1 MSDHAV
7 LYTCPMDP
15 EVVQEGPGTCP
26 KCGMALERMMPAL
39 ADEEPSHELLD
50 MTRRFRVAVA
60 FALPLVVLS
69 MGHMLWGHASPL
81 SSGTEALV
89 ELALAT
95 PVCLWAAWP
104 FFERAAQSVRHLSL
118 NMFTLI
124 GLGVAVSY
132 GYSVVAALAP
142 AWFPPSLRGH
152 DGRVSVYF
160 EAAAVIVALVLL
172 GQVLELRARRQ
183 TGAAIRSLLGLT
195 PKTARRVQEDGT
207 ETDVALEDV
216 EVGQALRVRPGEK
229 IPVDGVVLDGE
240 SAVNE
245 AMLTGE
251 PMPVTKAAGDKVVA
265 GALNGTGT
273 FVMLA
278 ERVGAQ
284 TLVSRIVA
292 LVSEAQRTRAPVQK
306 LADRVAGVFV
316 PAVLAVALVTFGVWL
331 GVGPEP
337 RLAHAVVNAVAVLMI
352 ACPCALGLATPMS
365 IMVASG
371 RGAHL
376 GVLFRHA
383 EAIELLSKVDT
394 LVLDKTGTLT
404 EGKPKLT
411 VVVAAPGADE
421 ARVLGCAAA
430 LERGSEHPL
439 AAAVV
444 SAAVARRIRLE
455 SASGFQAVAGKGVRG
470 ELNGARVALGNR
482 ALLAESGIDP
492 SPLADRAAELEGAGQ
507 SVMFV
512 ASDAALLGL
521 VAFADPIKP
530 STREALEQLRAEGLT
545 LVMLTGDS
553 ETTARRIA
561 RELGIERVFA
571 GVLPADKAAKL
582 RELSAEGHV
591 VAMAGDGINDAP
603 ALAAAAVG
611 IAMGTGTDIAM
622 ESASVTLVSGDLR
635 GIARARRLSRATL
648 ANIRQNL
655 WFAFGYNLLGVPV
668 AAGLLY
674 PWFGVL
680 LSPMLAA
687 AAMSASSVSVIANA
701 LRLRYST
708 A

>member
-1 MSDHAV
+1 MSDV
-7 LYTCPMDP
+7 YTCPMDP
-15 EVVQEGPGTCP
+15 EIVQEGPGTCP
-26 KCGMALERMMPAL
+26 QCGMALERMVPVL
-39 ADEEPSHELLD
+39 ADEEPSGELVD
-50 MTRRFRVAVA
+50 MTRRFWVALA
-60 FALPLVVLS
+60 FSLPLVLLS
-69 MGHMLWGHASPL
+69 MGQMAWGHAFPL
-81 SSGTEALV
+81 APGTEALV

-104 FFERAAQSVRHLSL
+104 FFERAAQSVRNLSP

-142 AWFPPSLRGH
+142 GWFPASLRGH
-152 DGRVSVYF
+152 GGRPSVYF
-160 EAAAVIVALVLL
+160 EAAGVIVTLVLL
-172 GQVLELRARRQ
+172 GQVLELGARRR

-195 PKTARRVQEDGT
+195 PKTARRVQEDGS
-207 ETDVALEDV
+207 ETDVALESV
-216 EVGQALRVRPGEK
+216 EVGNALRVRPGEK
-229 IPVDGVVLDGE
+229 IPVDGVLLAGE
-240 SAVNE
+240 SAVDE

-251 PMPVTKAAGDKVVA
+251 PMPVPKAAGDKVVA
-265 GALNGTGT
+265 GTLNGTGT

-306 LADRVAGVFV
+306 LADRVARVFV
-316 PAVLAVALVTFGVWL
+316 PGVLVAALVTFGVWF
-331 GVGPEP
+331 GAGPEP

-404 EGKPKLT
+404 EGKPKLSA
-411 VVVAAPGADE
+411 VVAAAGVDE
-421 ARVLGCAAA
+421 ARVLGSAAA

-444 SAAVARRIRLE
+444 AAAVARRIPLE
-455 SASGFQAVAGKGVRG
+455 SAHGFEAVAGKGVRG
-470 ELNGARVALGNR
+470 ELGGARVSLGNR
-482 ALLAESGIDP
+482 ALLAERGIDP
-492 SPLADRAAELEGAGQ
+492 AELADRAAELERAGQ
-507 SVMFV
+507 TVMFV

-545 LVMLTGDS
+545 LVMLSGDS

-561 RELGIERVFA
+561 GELGIERVFA
-571 GVLPADKAAKL
+571 GVLPTEKGDKI
-582 RELSAEGHV
+582 RELAAEGHV

-622 ESASVTLVSGDLR
+622 ESASVTLVAGDLR
-635 GIARARRLSRATL
+635 GITRARRLSRATV
-648 ANIRQNL
+648 ANVRQNL
-655 WFAFGYNLLGVPV
+655 WFAFAYNLLGVPV
-668 AAGLLY
+668 AAGLFY
-674 PWFGVL
+674 PWFGLL

-687 AAMSASSVSVIANA
+687 AAMSLSSVSVIANA
-701 LRLRYST
+701 LRLRHYP